1 MDCEVDNGS
10 VQEDEGLG
18 WGKSLPVPRVQ
29 EMVRND
35 SESVPERYIQE
46 HNRSPLDSE
55 FSPYHFEIPIINF
68 SALANGDEDEQRKLD
83 IACKDG
89 GFFQI
94 FIFIRGSFTTSKRVR
109 CFLHITDHGV
119 TEKVLHDMKAAVAA
133 FFELPLE
140 EKKKYSMGENDLQGY
155 GQGYVV
161 SEQQKLE
168 WCDLIFL
175 LTLPTKIRKFNLWP
189 VSIPGFK
196 EAVENY
202 SIEMQKVAEEL
213 LANLSLL
220 MGMEKEDLIPLHGE
234 MKQATRMNYYPP
246 CSRPE
251 LVLGVSPHSD
261 ASTITLRLQDDEITG
276 LQIRHKQKWVP
287 VKPIPNAIVVNIGDV
302 IEGWS
307 NGVYKSI
314 EHRAV
319 TNEKRARMSTASF
332 FIPEDEVEIGP
343 LESMIKYVDYLRRT
357 LERKLDGKAHTE
369 FLKLE
374 AE

>member
-89 GFFQI
+89 GFFQ
-94 FIFIRGSFTTSKRVR
+94 
-109 CFLHITDHGV
+109 
-119 TEKVLHDMKAAVAA
+119 AAVAA

-196 EAVENY
+196 FNTSAWRDETSNEN
-202 SIEMQKVAEEL
+202 EL
-213 LANLSLL
+213 LS
-220 MGMEKEDLIPLHGE
+220 
-234 MKQATRMNYYPP
+234 P

-319 TNEKRARMSTASF
+319 TNEKRARMSIASF

-343 LESMIKYVDYLRRT
+343 LESMVDDKDRPRSTKRSSTWTT
-357 LERKLDGKAHTE
+357 LDARWKGN
-369 FLKLE
+369 
-374 AE
+374 